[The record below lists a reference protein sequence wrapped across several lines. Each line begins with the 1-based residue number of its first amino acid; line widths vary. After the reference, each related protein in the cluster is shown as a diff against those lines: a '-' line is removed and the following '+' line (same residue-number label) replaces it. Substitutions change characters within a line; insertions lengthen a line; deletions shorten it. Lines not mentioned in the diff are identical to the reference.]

1 MKYDS
6 FISNKKFLS
15 AVLFFCLAAFMTGAA
30 KSEFYDPNFETSKP
44 PVYLKGI
51 LGTEPELS
59 KIAVK
64 GIVPGSPAAQSGLRR
79 GDEILSF
86 AGENLNR
93 SGRTLYRALFH
104 LYEGQPQTVPVGVK
118 RGAETQEVLLA
129 PDYNP
134 AHVVL
139 GIQYGFI
146 RPDGRRLGNVQF
158 VKREVSQEGIE
169 HDAIY
174 DFRDTI
180 RVSTKCHWW
189 GRRILVVE
197 WDLFNDRNTPLQ
209 VRLNQ
214 ITVKDQKGNLLEPID
229 SETAANMI
237 YNKEAID
244 AVMEAPFSWKKK
256 EAEQAYNEM
265 AQLREELAHH
275 NIRDTDVPSKSRFYG
290 TLYYAMTPVQP
301 PVFISAKFGKEKFS
315 SKFEFNKEIAVH
327 SYAAPE
333 NSVSGQPDSQETS
346 PGGSSEDSDVLL

>member
-1 MKYDS
+1 MKYGS

-15 AVLFFCLAAFMTGAA
+15 TALFFFLAAFMTGAA
-30 KSEFYDPNFETSKP
+30 KSEFYDSNFETSKP
-44 PVYLKGI
+44 PVYLKGV
-51 LGTEPELS
+51 LGAEPELS

-64 GIVPGSPAAQSGLRR
+64 DIVADSPAAHSGLKR
-79 GDEILSF
+79 GDEIFSF

-93 SGRTLYRALFH
+93 SGRTLYQALFN
-104 LYEGQPQTVPVGVK
+104 LYQGRPQTVAIGVK
-118 RGAETQEVLLA
+118 RGAAIQEVMLE
-129 PDYNP
+129 PDYDP
-134 AHVVL
+134 SHVVL

-158 VKREVSQEGIE
+158 LKRETSQEGIE
-169 HDAIY
+169 HDAVY

-189 GRRILVVE
+189 GEKILVVE
-197 WDLFNDRNTPLQ
+197 WDLFNDRETPLQ

-214 ITVKDQKGNLLEPID
+214 ITVKDQKGNLLESID
-229 SETAANMI
+229 SETAASMI

-244 AVMEAPFSWKKK
+244 AVMEAQFSWKKK

-265 AQLREELAHH
+265 AQLRKELAHN
-275 NIRDTDVPSKSRFYG
+275 NIRDTDVPSKNRFYG

-315 SKFEFNKEIAVH
+315 SKFEFNKEIAMH

-346 PGGSSEDSDVLL
+346 LGGPSEDSDVLL